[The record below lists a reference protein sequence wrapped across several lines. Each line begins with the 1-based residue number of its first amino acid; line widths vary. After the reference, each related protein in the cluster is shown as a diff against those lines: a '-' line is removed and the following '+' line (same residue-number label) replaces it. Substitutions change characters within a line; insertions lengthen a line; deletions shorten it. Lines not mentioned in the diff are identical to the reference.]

1 MGCIRLLGGILLAIT
16 ATQAEAQDSYPN
28 RPIRLIVGFTAGGP
42 TDTPARLIA
51 EKLRTSLGQSIV
63 VENRPGAGGKI
74 ALDYVLSQPRDGY
87 TLSLCTYI
95 DATNTVLLKN
105 PGYALADLAPISQI
119 TKAYYAFA
127 VPTALPV
134 QDLASFAAHA
144 KAKPGAL
151 NYGHVGA
158 GSMPELVAKRFEQAA
173 GVKMTGVPYKGTAE
187 ASMDLAGGRLD
198 FMVAPLIVVQPL
210 LDAGSVKYIG
220 MTSPERL
227 TAFPNVPTAVEQ
239 GYRITDN
246 GWLGVCAGAG
256 VPAEIIARLNREV
269 GQAVASPA
277 YRELVEKTGV
287 MPYAGSVDEF
297 RQLVTDTETDMRK
310 LARELGLE
318 AK

>member
-1 MGCIRLLGGILLAIT
+1 MGCARIAFAMLLVLAAT
-16 ATQAEAQDSYPN
+16 ATQAQENYPN
-28 RPIRLIVGFTAGGP
+28 RPIKLIVGFTAGGP
-42 TDTPARLIA
+42 TDTPARLVA
-51 EKLRTSLGQSIV
+51 EKLRGALGQSII

-74 ALDYVLSQPRDGY
+74 ALDYMLSQPRDGY
-87 TLSLCTYI
+87 ALSLCTYI

-105 PGYALADLAPISQI
+105 PGYTLADLAPISQI
-119 TKAYYAFA
+119 TRAYYAFT
-127 VPTALPV
+127 VPTTLPV

-144 KAKPGAL
+144 KARPGAL

-173 GVKMTGVPYKGTAE
+173 GIKMIGVPYKGTAE
-187 ASMDLAGGRLD
+187 ASMDLASGRLD

-227 TAFPNVPTAVEQ
+227 AAFPQVPTASEQ
-239 GYRITDN
+239 GFRITDN

-256 VPAEIIARLNREV
+256 VPAAIIAQLNREV
-269 GQAVASPA
+269 RSAVASPS
-277 YRELVEKTGV
+277 YREVVEKTGV
-287 MPYAGSVDEF
+287 TPYAGSVEEF
-297 RQLVTDTETDMRK
+297 AQVVAETEADMRK
-310 LARELGLE
+310 LAGELGLE

>member
-1 MGCIRLLGGILLAIT
+1 MA
-16 ATQAEAQDSYPN
+16 QAQENYPN

-42 TDTPARLIA
+42 TDTPARLLA
-51 EKLRTSLGQSIV
+51 EKMRASLGQGVV

-95 DATNTVLLKN
+95 DATNTVLLKS
-105 PGYALADLAPISQI
+105 PGYTLADIAPISQI

-134 QDLASFAAHA
+134 KDLAGFTAYA
-144 KAKPGAL
+144 KERSGQL

-173 GVKMTGVPYKGTAE
+173 GIKMTGVPYKGTAE

-227 TAFPNVPTAVEQ
+227 AAFPNVPTATEQ
-239 GYRITDN
+239 GYRMTDN

-256 VPAEIIARLNREV
+256 VPADIIARLNREV
-269 GQAVASPA
+269 GQAVASTA
-277 YRELVEKTGV
+277 YREVVEKTGV
-287 MPYAGSVDEF
+287 MPYAGPVDEF
-297 RQLVTDTETDMRK
+297 RQVVADTETDMRK
-310 LARELGLE
+310 LARELNLE